1 MYEGNPG
8 KIDFSVDRVRFRF
21 ELARVQ
27 VIRSG
32 LYCLFSSPFF
42 SVHGIKIKFLSS
54 GLPGSPAIIN
64 TEFEV
69 ETSFKLTWEAPSD
82 NGGDSNLKYKV
93 EWRKKPV
100 TEDTVAMEEDNIG
113 DLSLTIEGLE
123 GSAEYEFKVF
133 AKNSEGSGE
142 PDTKTFTVKQAPSKL
157 NITYDWFCFTCQMWL
172 PNMFFS

>member
-8 KIDFSVDRVRFRF
+8 EIEFSVVRVSVRF

-32 LYCLFSSPFF
+32 LHCLFSFLFF

-54 GLPGSPAIIN
+54 GLPGRPAITN
-64 TEFEV
+64 TKLEV
-69 ETSFKLTWEAPSD
+69 ETSFMLTWRAPSN

-100 TEDTVAMEEDNIG
+100 TEDTVAKEEENIG
-113 DLSLTIEGLE
+113 DLSLKIEGLE

-133 AKNSEGSGE
+133 AKNSEGYGE
-142 PDTKTFTVKQAPSKL
+142 PDTRTFTVKQAPSKL

-172 PNMFFS
+172 PNVFFS

>member
-8 KIDFSVDRVRFRF
+8 EINFSVIRVSMRF

-32 LYCLFSSPFF
+32 LYCLFSFLFF

-54 GLPGSPAIIN
+54 GLPGRPAITY
-64 TEFEV
+64 TEPEV
-69 ETSFKLTWEAPSD
+69 ETSFTLTWRAPSY

-100 TEDTVAMEEDNIG
+100 TEDTVAKEEDNIG

-123 GSAEYEFKVF
+123 RSAEYEFKVF
-133 AKNSEGSGE
+133 AKNSEGYGE
-142 PDTKTFTVKQAPSKL
+142 PDTRTFKVKPAPGKL

-172 PNMFFS
+172 AYMHCT

>member
-8 KIDFSVDRVRFRF
+8 EIDFSVVRVSVRF
-21 ELARVQ
+21 ELARDQ
-27 VIRSG
+27 VIVSG
-32 LYCLFSSPFF
+32 LYCVFSSLDF

-54 GLPGSPAIIN
+54 GLPSRPAITN
-64 TEFEV
+64 KELEV
-69 ETSFKLTWEAPSD
+69 ETSFTLTWQAPSD
-82 NGGDSNLKYKV
+82 DGGDSNLKYKV

-100 TEDTVAMEEDNIG
+100 TDDTVAKEEDNIG
-113 DLSLTIEGLE
+113 DLSLKIEGLE

-133 AKNSEGSGE
+133 AKNSEGYGE
-142 PDTKTFTVKQAPSKL
+142 PDTRTFTVKQPPSKL